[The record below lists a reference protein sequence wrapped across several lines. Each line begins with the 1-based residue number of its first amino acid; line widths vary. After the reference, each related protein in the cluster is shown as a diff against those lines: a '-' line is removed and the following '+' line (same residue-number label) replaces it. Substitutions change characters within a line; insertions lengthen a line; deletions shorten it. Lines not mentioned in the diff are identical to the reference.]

1 VEYLIGV
8 DTGGTFTDVVVID
21 GDGVTWSGKSPT
33 TPSDL
38 AEGLIGSV
46 ADAAQTMSIT
56 LEELLAHTRVF
67 RYSGTTATNALLT
80 YAGVP
85 TGVITTKGF
94 EDTLH
99 VGRAMSA
106 WAGLT
111 EEEIRRAYQQRK
123 PKSLVSKRLVRGVA
137 ERIDYAGHEIVSL
150 DAEGVQRAADELVS
164 EGVRSI
170 AVCFMWSVR
179 NDAHERAA
187 RELILAGHPQLAV
200 HCSCEVAPAVGEFER
215 FMTAVADA
223 YVGPV
228 LAGFI
233 AKLDERLREKGFDG
247 QLLIAQADGG
257 ALYPRETRPVY
268 TLQSGPAGGVIAA
281 AGEGKRLGM
290 ENVITTDVGGTSFD
304 VGLVADGAWIR
315 ARDPVIG
322 RLRLSLPM
330 IEVESI
336 GAGGGSLAWAD
347 ELGVLH
353 VGPKSAGAYPGPAAY
368 GRGGTSPTV
377 TDADVVLGYLNPDYF
392 LDGKMKLFPDKARE
406 VLSALGDR
414 IGLDAVGAAA
424 GIFEIANNHMAG
436 LIRRRV
442 LSRGYDPRDFTV
454 FSYGGAGAI
463 HAAFYGAESGVSE
476 VIVPALAGTF
486 SALGVATAPL
496 IHSARRTEFTAMPMK
511 AEEFDGAL
519 EDLRERVTAR
529 LEADGVDEPDRSVV
543 YSVDMRY
550 GSQVHTVRLE
560 LPVAEYDEEAV
571 GEVCAKFDETYERL
585 FGKGSAFS
593 DAGRFLTGFTVE
605 GYGRL
610 PVPVRPARA
619 SNGASADRALSGVRD
634 AYFDG
639 DYVPTNVYRYDRL
652 ASGTTLVTPAI
663 VEAPQT
669 TVVVPPGRTARVDE
683 YLNIR
688 IGGFNRH
695 GER

>member
-1 VEYLIGV
+1 MEFLIGV
-8 DTGGTFTDVVVID
+8 DTGGTFTDVVVIGDD
-21 GDGVTWSGKSPT
+21 GSASSGKAPT
-33 TPSDL
+33 TPPDL
-38 AEGLIGSV
+38 TEGLIASLI
-46 ADAAQTMSIT
+46 DAAEHMTLS
-56 LEELLAHTRVF
+56 LEELLSRTRVF

-80 YAGVP
+80 YGGVS
-85 TGVITTKGF
+85 TGVLTTKGF

-123 PKSLVSKRLVRGVA
+123 PKPLVSKSLVRGVA
-137 ERIDYAGHEIVSL
+137 ERIDYSGREVVAL
-150 DAEGVQRAADELVS
+150 DADGVRQAARELVGA
-164 EGVRSI
+164 GVGSI

-179 NDAHERAA
+179 NAGHEKAA
-187 RELILAGHPQLAV
+187 RELILDECADLAV
-200 HCSCEVAPAVGEFER
+200 HCSYEVAPAVGEFER

-228 LAGFI
+228 LTSFI
-233 AKLDERLREKGFDG
+233 GKLDGRLKDRGFAG

-281 AGEGKRLGM
+281 AGEGQQLGLA
-290 ENVITTDVGGTSFD
+290 NVITTDVGGTSFD
-304 VGLVADGAWIR
+304 VGLVAEGSWIR

-368 GRGGTSPTV
+368 GRGGTEPTL

-392 LDGKMKLFPDKARE
+392 LDGKMDLFPDKAE
-406 VLSALGDR
+406 QALATLGER
-414 IGLDAVGAAA
+414 IGLDAVGTAA
-424 GIFEIANNHMAG
+424 GIFEIANHHMAG
-436 LIRRRV
+436 LLRRRV
-442 LSRGYDPRDFTV
+442 LARGYDPRDFTV

-463 HAAFYGAESGVSE
+463 HCSFYGAASGVAE
-476 VIVPALAGTF
+476 VVVPALAGTF

-496 IHSARRTEFTAMPMK
+496 LHSALRTEFAAMPM
-511 AEEFDGAL
+511 AASEFNHAL
-519 EDLRERVTAR
+519 SELRDQVLAR
-529 LEADGVDEPDRSVV
+529 LEADGVDEADRSIV

-560 LPVAEYDEEAV
+560 LPVAMYDDASLAD
-571 GEVCAKFDETYERL
+571 VCDRFDETYERL
-585 FGKGSAFS
+585 FGKGSAFA

-610 PVPVRPARA
+610 PVPLRTARA
-619 SNGASADRALSGVRD
+619 SEDTSADIAMSGVRD

-639 DYVPTNVYRYDRL
+639 DFVPTNLYRYDKLR
-652 ASGTTLVTPAI
+652 SGAKLVSPAI

-669 TVVVPPGRTARVDE
+669 TVVVPPGLEARVDE

-688 IGGFNRH
+688 IGGFDRH
-695 GER
+695 GE